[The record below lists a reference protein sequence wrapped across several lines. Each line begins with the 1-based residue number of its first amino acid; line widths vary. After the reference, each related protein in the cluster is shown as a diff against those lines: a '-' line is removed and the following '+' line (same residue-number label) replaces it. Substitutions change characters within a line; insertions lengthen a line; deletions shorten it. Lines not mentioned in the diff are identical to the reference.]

1 MINNAVVPLEL
12 PDSMAVKIIR
22 ECVDKGR
29 VIFTHH
35 ATERMV
41 QRNIDR
47 AQVYDCLR
55 KGTGASK
62 HKRQLANHFRARIHR
77 ADSNCS
83 GRYFIRNRGN

>member
-1 MINNAVVPLEL
+1 MINNTVAPLEL
-12 PDSMAVKIIR
+12 TDSMAVKIIR
-22 ECVDKGR
+22 ECVDRGR

-47 AQVYDCLR
+47 AQVFDCLR
-55 KGTGASK
+55 KGTGVSK
-62 HKRQLANHFRARIHR
+62 HKRKLANHLRARIHR

-83 GRYFIRNRGN
+83 GWYFIRNRGN